1 MGALTAAKEL
11 GRTDFRNLIVFQ
23 SLSKRSNAP
32 GLRSGFTAGDARLM
46 EDFLL
51 YRTYHGSAMS
61 LTVQAASI
69 AAWSDEAHVIENRRL
84 YREKFAAAQPVLASV
99 LAAPMPEAA
108 FYLWVKTPGDD
119 QIFARELYREKAVTV
134 LPGSF
139 LSRPINGIDPAAGF
153 VRLAL
158 VSEPELGLEAAQR
171 IRDFVKE
178 HY

>member
-1 MGALTAAKEL
+1 MKVQSPSASAK
-11 GRTDFRNLIVFQ
+11 V
-23 SLSKRSNAP
+23 
-32 GLRSGFTAGDARLM
+32 
-46 EDFLL
+46 
-51 YRTYHGSAMS
+51 
-61 LTVQAASI
+61 AS
-69 AAWSDEAHVIENRRL
+69 R
-84 YREKFAAAQPVLASV
+84 AAAISAGSSVAGVQMRPVG
-99 LAAPMPEAA
+99 PMPEAA

-139 LSRPINGIDPAAGF
+139 LSRPVNGIDPAAGF